1 MEQKPEDLQVSQH
14 SLDTL
19 ASEEIHP
26 LMELAVEMRQRV
38 ADQLTKI
45 PPTGFSGVQCGFW
58 LTR

>member
-26 LMELAVEMRQRV
+26 LMELAVEMRQR
-38 ADQLTKI
+38 ASPTNSPKSR
-45 PPTGFSGVQCGFW
+45 PPGSAASNAGSG
-58 LTR
+58 